1 MLIKSRFENYIFFCN
16 KLMTLSS
23 FIIRMTVETFKIE
36 VLPLKN
42 KLYRLAYRLLKNGM
56 DSEDMVQEVMLK
68 LWARR
73 EKLGEYKSVEAF
85 AMVILKNMCLDKMKA
100 KGYRTDDLDEW
111 KNDSGYHSPHKNLEL
126 IDTTEKVKMIIDEL
140 PKHQKM
146 VIHLRDVEGYEFEE
160 IAEIMQMSLN
170 TIRVNLSRA
179 RKKVRETLVKKYSYE
194 FTRN

>member
-1 MLIKSRFENYIFFCN
+1 
-16 KLMTLSS
+16 
-23 FIIRMTVETFKIE
+23 MTVETFKIE

-42 KLYRLAYRLLKNGM
+42 KLYRFAYRLLNNNM
-56 DSEDMVQEVMLK
+56 DSEDMVQDVLLK

-73 EKLGEYKSVEAF
+73 ERLGEYNNVEAF
-85 AMVILKNMCLDKMKA
+85 AMVVMKNMCLDKLKA
-100 KGYRTDDLDEW
+100 KGYRTDELSEW
-111 KNDSGYHSPHKNLEL
+111 KNDSGGHSPHTSLE
-126 IDTTEKVKMIIDEL
+126 IMDTTEKVKTIIDNL
-140 PKHQKM
+140 PEHQKM
-146 VIHLRDVEGYEFEE
+146 IIHLRDIEECEFEE

>member
-1 MLIKSRFENYIFFCN
+1 
-16 KLMTLSS
+16 
-23 FIIRMTVETFKIE
+23 MTVETFKIE

-42 KLYRLAYRLLKNGM
+42 KLYRFACRLLNNNM
-56 DSEDMVQEVMLK
+56 DSEDIVQEVMLK

-73 EKLGEYKSVEAF
+73 EKLGEYKSIEAF
-85 AMVILKNMCLDKMKA
+85 AMVILKNMCLDRLKA
-100 KGYRTDDLDEW
+100 KGYRTDDLDDR
-111 KNDSGYHSPHKNLEL
+111 KNESGGFSPHTSLEL
-126 IDTTEKVKMIIDEL
+126 SDTTEKVKTIINTLPEHQRMI
-140 PKHQKM
+140 
-146 VIHLRDVEGYEFEE
+146 IHLRDIEGYEFEE

>member
-1 MLIKSRFENYIFFCN
+1 
-16 KLMTLSS
+16 
-23 FIIRMTVETFKIE
+23 MTVETFKIE

-42 KLYRLAYRLLKNGM
+42 KLYRLAYRLLGNGM

-111 KNDSGYHSPHKNLEL
+111 ENDSGYHSPHKNLEL

-160 IAEIMQMSLN
+160 ITELMQMSLN

>member
-1 MLIKSRFENYIFFCN
+1 
-16 KLMTLSS
+16 
-23 FIIRMTVETFKIE
+23 MTVETFKIE

-42 KLYRLAYRLLKNGM
+42 RLYRFAYRLLNNSM
-56 DSEDMVQEVMLK
+56 DSEDMVQDVLLK

-73 EKLGEYKSVEAF
+73 ERLGEYNNVEAF
-85 AMVILKNMCLDKMKA
+85 AMVVMKNMCLDKLKA
-100 KGYRTDDLDEW
+100 KGYRTDELDEW
-111 KNDSGYHSPHKNLEL
+111 RNDSGGHSPHTSLEL
-126 IDTTEKVKMIIDEL
+126 MDTTEKVKMIIDNL
-140 PKHQKM
+140 PEHQKM
-146 VIHLRDVEGYEFEE
+146 IIHLRDIEGYEFKE

>member
-1 MLIKSRFENYIFFCN
+1 
-16 KLMTLSS
+16 
-23 FIIRMTVETFKIE
+23 MTVETFKIE

-42 KLYRLAYRLLKNGM
+42 KLYRFAYRLLSNGM
-56 DSEDMVQEVMLK
+56 DSEDMVQDVMLK

-111 KNDSGYHSPHKNLEL
+111 KNDSGERSPHRNLEL

-146 VIHLRDVEGYEFEE
+146 IIHLRDVEGYEFEE

-179 RKKVRETLVKKYSYE
+179 RKKVREK
-194 FTRN
+194 F

>member
-1 MLIKSRFENYIFFCN
+1 
-16 KLMTLSS
+16 
-23 FIIRMTVETFKIE
+23 MTVETFKIE

-42 KLYRLAYRLLKNGM
+42 KLYRFAYRLLNNNM
-56 DSEDMVQEVMLK
+56 DSEDMVQDVLLK

-73 EKLGEYKSVEAF
+73 ERLGEYNNVEAF
-85 AMVILKNMCLDKMKA
+85 AMVVMKNMCLDKLKA
-100 KGYRTDDLDEW
+100 KGYRTDELSEW
-111 KNDSGYHSPHKNLEL
+111 INDSGGHSPLTRLE
-126 IDTTEKVKMIIDEL
+126 IMDTTEKVKTIIDNL
-140 PKHQKM
+140 PEHQKM
-146 VIHLRDVEGYEFEE
+146 IIHLRDIEGCEFEE